1 MAMNIKSAEAEQ
13 LTRELA
19 QATGESLTTAVT
31 VAVRERL
38 DRVRASGVAP
48 SAEQRAERILALGE
62 QIAARLTGPFAT
74 ADHGD
79 LLYDERGLPA

>member
-1 MAMNIKSAEAEQ
+1 MNIKNPEAER

-19 QATGESLTTAVT
+19 EATGESLTTALT

-38 DRVRASGVAP
+38 DRVRTAGAPASPERTV
-48 SAEQRAERILALGE
+48 ERILALGA
-62 QIAARLTGPFAT
+62 QIAPRLTEPYASK
-74 ADHGD
+74 DHGD